1 MRPNLSRFLG
11 VVAGAIAVSSCAT
24 PPAPSSSSARGGPP
38 PAARGYIDVGL
49 AAQAAAFEAYTR
61 RAAAIDPSFSGPA
74 EIAADLTTAAGYE
87 PRQLEASMIAYAAL
101 AAMQEPGFVA
111 GVQRADRRD
120 LARRLAAD
128 PDAALALPGA
138 SAAAGRANAVLARR
152 GEALSSAGQRVRKA
166 AYAVQ
171 HQAWSKAKIPNAAA
185 RLAAVKRAAAY
196 RAEPADRAEVAAA
209 VTEAGRRGGNSPV
222 VARSLAVA
230 ALTVAGQDSA
240 ARSLM
245 SEPRS
250 AQCLRWAKLNY
261 HQCLAAAGTH
271 YEDIYCLGLHAM
283 ADPGQCVVEATRA
296 SRSVRRASLD

>member
-1 MRPNLSRFLG
+1 MRPNLSRILG
-11 VVAGAIAVSSCAT
+11 VVAGAIAMSSCAT
-24 PPAPSSSSARGGPP
+24 PPGPPAPSARGGP

-49 AAQAAAFEAYTR
+49 AAQAAPFEAYTR

-87 PRQLEASMIAYAAL
+87 PRQLEASMIAYGAL
-101 AAMQEPGFVA
+101 AALQEPGFVEA
-111 GVQRADRRD
+111 VRHADRRD

-128 PDAALALPGA
+128 PDAALSLPSA
-138 SAAAGRANAVLARR
+138 SAAAGRANAALTRR
-152 GEALSSAGQRVRKA
+152 GEALAGAGQRVRKA

-171 HQAWSKAKIPNAAA
+171 RQAWSKAKIPNAAA

-209 VTEAGRRGGNSPV
+209 VTEAGRRSGNSPV

-296 SRSVRRASLD
+296 TRSVRRASLD